1 MNTSG
6 RPAPLGW
13 TRAAGSEVRRQ
24 LACIERQIEH
34 RAERK
39 TNTAKAKARPSRR
52 CRVGWTPP
60 DEMRF
65 REHIDQLASERR
77 AEIEALSGKL
87 AGRRERSQ
95 R

>member
-1 MNTSG
+1 MNTPS
-6 RPAPLGW
+6 RPAPLAR

-24 LACIERQIEH
+24 IARIERQIEH

-39 TNTAKAKARPSRR
+39 TNTAKAKTRPSRR
-52 CRVGWTPP
+52 CRAGWTPS
-60 DEMRF
+60 DERLF
-65 REHIDQLASERR
+65 REHVDQLAFERH